1 MASEAPKKALEGCH
15 TITPY
20 MCIKDAAKALDFYKT
35 AFGAEELS
43 RDADPDGRIR
53 HAEFRIGDSK
63 VMMCDEFPEFGMMR
77 SLQAVGESPVSIFLW
92 VEDTD
97 VFFDRAVKSG
107 ATSIM
112 PVEDKPYGRSGGLK
126 DPFGLIWWVSS

>member
-1 MASEAPKKALEGCH
+1 MPSEAARETPEGSH

-20 MCIKDAAKALDFYKT
+20 MCIKGAAKALDFYKT
-35 AFGAEELS
+35 AFGAQELF
-43 RDADPDGRIR
+43 RHADPDGRIR

-77 SLQAVGESPVSIFLW
+77 SLQSVGESPVSIFLR
-92 VEDTD
+92 VDDTD
-97 VFFDRAVKSG
+97 AFFDRAVKSG

-112 PVEDKPYGRSGGLK
+112 PVEDKDYGRSGGLK
-126 DPFGLIWWVSS
+126 DPFGLIWWVCS